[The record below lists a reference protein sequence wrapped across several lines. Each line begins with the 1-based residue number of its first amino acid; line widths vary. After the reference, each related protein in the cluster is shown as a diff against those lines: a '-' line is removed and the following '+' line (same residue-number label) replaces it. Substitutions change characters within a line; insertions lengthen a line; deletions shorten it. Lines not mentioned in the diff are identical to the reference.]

1 MIHHRLIRSLA
12 RGRLWACDLLA
23 AVPRE
28 EAASS
33 LGREREARGWE
44 RDELRRQLDQAQGDL
59 ALMRAAAQQAANNT
73 QANERRLVDQLQR
86 LETALTTEQGLRA
99 SAERAVMEGL
109 RASAER
115 AVMEEQELAVQ
126 LRVRESTLREEVA
139 DLTKT
144 RTKQRE
150 CLLQLRAELS
160 ALDQAARDVSAAA
173 VEVELLDTAF
183 APAIAKLR
191 DVLAAR
197 SAP

>member
-1 MIHHRLIRSLA
+1 MIRARLIRSLA
-12 RGRLWACDLLA
+12 IGRALACDLLA

-28 EAASS
+28 EAAAQ
-33 LGREREARGWE
+33 LRRKEGLIA
-44 RDELRRQLDQAQGDL
+44 ELRGQVQLHADRCALLQDADMHRNAL
-59 ALMRAAAQQAANNT
+59 ALDLEAS

-86 LETALTTEQGLRA
+86 LEASLTAEQGLRA
-99 SAERAVMEGL
+99 SAERAVT
-109 RASAER
+109 
-115 AVMEEQELAVQ
+115 EEQELAVQ

-173 VEVELLDTAF
+173 VAVELLDTAF

-197 SAP
+197 NAP

>member
-99 SAERAVMEGL
+99 SAERAVME
-109 RASAER
+109 
-115 AVMEEQELAVQ
+115 EQELAVQ